1 MAISSADIQK
11 LRQDTGL
18 GVMDCKKFLT
28 DAEGDYDKALE
39 IARKA
44 GEKVAAKKADREAG
58 QGLIDAY
65 IHPGSQMGVLIQVNC
80 ETDFVA
86 RNEEFKEMVH
96 DLAMHIAAFNPLYI
110 TPEDVPEDTVEKEK
124 EIYKEQLLNEGK
136 PEKMLDK
143 IVEGK
148 LQKYFEEVCLLNQ
161 PYLKNENQ
169 TIKEFVEEKIGKIG
183 ENINIKRFE
192 RFSLQ

>member
-18 GVMDCKKFLT
+18 GMMDCKKFLKEA
-28 DAEGDYDKALE
+28 DGDYEKALE

-65 IHPGSQMGVLIQVNC
+65 IHPGSQIGVLIQVNC

-110 TPEDVPEDTVEKEK
+110 SPEDVPEDVVEKEK

-161 PYLKNENQ
+161 SYLKNEDQ
-169 TIKEFVEEKIGKIG
+169 TVKEFVEEKISKIG

>member
-1 MAISSADIQK
+1 
-11 LRQDTGL
+11 
-18 GVMDCKKFLT
+18 
-28 DAEGDYDKALE
+28 
-39 IARKA
+39 
-44 GEKVAAKKADREAG
+44 
-58 QGLIDAY
+58 
-65 IHPGSQMGVLIQVNC
+65 
-80 ETDFVA
+80 
-86 RNEEFKEMVH
+86 MVH

-110 TPEDVPEDTVEKEK
+110 SPEDVPEDVVEKEK

-161 PYLKNENQ
+161 SYLKNEDQ
-169 TIKEFVEEKIGKIG
+169 TVKEFVEEKISKIG